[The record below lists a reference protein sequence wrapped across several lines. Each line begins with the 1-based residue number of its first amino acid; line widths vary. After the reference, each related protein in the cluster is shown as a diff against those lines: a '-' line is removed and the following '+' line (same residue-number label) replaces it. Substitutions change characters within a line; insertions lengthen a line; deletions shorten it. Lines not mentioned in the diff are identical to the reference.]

1 MSSPCRTHIICT
13 LLISMAISAGAGKT
27 GANVS
32 TPRSAA
38 TVKIYFFWGNGCP
51 HCEREKEFLSGLK
64 KQHPDLIIES
74 YEVWQNRANAI
85 FFTRMTEHAGI
96 RSTGVPVTFIGN
108 KVIVGFSEQEKTA
121 ISSAISACLQ
131 QPCIDPI
138 TWLDRPVEQEVQK
151 SINLPI
157 IGEIDPARVSL
168 PMITIVLGGL
178 DSFNPC
184 AFFVLF
190 FLLSLLVH
198 ARSRPRMLI
207 IGCTFI
213 FFSGLIYFLFM
224 AAWLNLF
231 LLAGNLKAITVTAG
245 VVALVVSLINIKD
258 FFLFGKGVSLS
269 IPDSVKPK
277 LFQRM
282 RGLLASTSL
291 ISMLAGTVVLAVA
304 ANTYELLCT
313 AGFPMVFTRILTLH
327 SLPSL
332 TYYLYLVLYNV
343 IYIIPLASIVIMFT
357 VTLGARK
364 LTEWEGRKL
373 KLVSGL
379 MMLFLGMVLLMR
391 PALLNNVAVAAGML
405 AAALLLSWGIISF
418 VRRRAFLKQSL

>member
-1 MSSPCRTHIICT
+1 MPAWYRTGIVCI
-13 LLISMAISAGAGKT
+13 LMLAMATYAQATTPVAVSEPAGAAGIKM
-27 GANVS
+27 
-32 TPRSAA
+32 
-38 TVKIYFFWGNGCP
+38 YFFWGNGCP
-51 HCEREKEFLSGLK
+51 HCEREKSFLAGLK
-64 KQHPDLIIES
+64 QQHPELVIES
-74 YEVWQNRANAI
+74 YEVWQNRANAG
-85 FFTRMTEHAGI
+85 FLSRMTKNAGI
-96 RSTGVPVTFIGN
+96 RSTGVPVTFVGSKIF
-108 KVIVGFSEQEKTA
+108 VGFSEREEVA
-121 ISSAISACLQ
+121 ISSAVDDCLL

-138 TWLDRPVEQEVQK
+138 VWLDHPVEQEVQK
-151 SINLPI
+151 SIDLPL
-157 IGEIDPARVSL
+157 IGKVDPVRVSL
-168 PMITIVLGGL
+168 PLMTIVLGGL

-231 LLAGNLKAITVTAG
+231 LLTGNLRAITLTAG
-245 VVALVVSLINIKD
+245 VVALAVALINIKD
-258 FFLFGKGVSLS
+258 FFLFRKGISLS
-269 IPDSVKPK
+269 IPDTAKPK
-277 LFQRM
+277 LYQRM

-291 ISMLAGTVVLAVA
+291 MSMLAGTAVLAVA

-327 SLPSL
+327 SLPGP
-332 TYYLYLVLYNV
+332 TYYFYLALYNIV
-343 IYIIPLASIVIMFT
+343 YIIPLAAIVITFT

-373 KLVSGL
+373 KLLSG
-379 MMLFLGMVLLMR
+379 
-391 PALLNNVAVAAGML
+391 
-405 AAALLLSWGIISF
+405 I
-418 VRRRAFLKQSL
+418 

>member
-1 MSSPCRTHIICT
+1 MSSRYRTHVTCIL
-13 LLISMAISAGAGKT
+13 LLIAVVGAGAGST
-27 GANVS
+27 WADTIAQGSAANV
-32 TPRSAA
+32 
-38 TVKIYFFWGNGCP
+38 KLYFFWGNGCP

-64 KQHPDLIIES
+64 EQHPGLVVES
-74 YEVWQNRANAI
+74 YEVWQNRANAG
-85 FFTRMTEHAGI
+85 FFSQMTEHAGI
-96 RSTGVPVTFIGN
+96 RSTGVPVTFIDN
-108 KVIVGFSEQEKTA
+108 KVIVGFSEREKIA
-121 ISSAISACLQ
+121 ISSAVSACLR

-157 IGEIDPARVSL
+157 IGKIDPARVSL
-168 PMITIVLGGL
+168 PVITIVLGGL

-245 VVALVVSLINIKD
+245 TIALAVSLINIKD

-269 IPDSVKPK
+269 IPDSAKPK
-277 LFQRM
+277 LYQRM

-327 SLPSL
+327 RLPSL
-332 TYYLYLVLYNV
+332 TYYLYLALYNV
-343 IYIIPLASIVIMFT
+343 VYIIPLASIVIMFT

-379 MMLFLGMVLLMR
+379 MMLFLGMVLLVR
-391 PALLNNVAVAAGML
+391 PALLSNVSVAAGML
-405 AAALLLSWGIISF
+405 AVALLLSWGIISF
-418 VRRRAFLKQSL
+418 VRRRGIPET